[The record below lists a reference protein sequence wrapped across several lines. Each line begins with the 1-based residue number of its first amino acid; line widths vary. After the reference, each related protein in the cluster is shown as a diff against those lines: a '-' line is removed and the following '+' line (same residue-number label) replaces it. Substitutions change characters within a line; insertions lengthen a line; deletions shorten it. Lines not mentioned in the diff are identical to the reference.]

1 VEFVEQLKSSVDIV
15 KVIGEYVRLKKMGGS
30 ARWAGLCPFHTE
42 KTPSFSVHAGFQ
54 FYKCFG
60 CGAGGDVLKFVME
73 IEGLTFYEAL
83 KLLAERNG
91 IAMPRREYS
100 DPESKS
106 RTSILEMHEQAARLF
121 QQNLNSPAGAEARR
135 YLADRGLSPETI
147 AEFGLGYSDSSGS
160 QLTRRLEQT
169 SPPDLLEK
177 SGLVRRRESGGL
189 YDYFRGRLMF
199 PIHNESGKV
208 IGFGARALRADD
220 QPKYL
225 NSPDTAIYKK
235 SAVLYNLHRAKT
247 PIRKLDYTILVE
259 GYMDVIGVWAG
270 GVQNVVAS
278 CGTALTSP
286 QVRSLKRHSESI
298 VVNFDPDAAGAN
310 AAERSLQML
319 LDESMHVRVL
329 QLEGDLDPD
338 EFVKQSG
345 ADAYRARLQSAPSYY
360 MWLFHRAR
368 ARFDNGTAEGRIQA
382 FKYVTPAID
391 RITDKLERL
400 AMANEAASYL
410 GLDGRLVREQFNKP
424 GSSARQAPVAKP
436 PSIPASER
444 LLLQALLSS
453 QTARDRVLAE
463 LRQLPAFDT
472 FITRNV
478 LDAIFTM
485 HRDHVTFRF
494 SDLEGRLADPDRDL
508 LSSLICADEIWEE
521 DTALEQAL
529 ACLESLKSQ
538 HPMSE
543 VADLRARIKA
553 AEREGRME
561 EALRLAEELNRAKG
575 SRHGYLEQR

>member
-1 VEFVEQLKSSVDIV
+1 
-15 KVIGEYVRLKKMGGS
+15 MGGS

-42 KTPSFSVHAGFQ
+42 KTASFSVHGGFQ

-60 CGAGGDVLKFVME
+60 CGAGGDVIKFVME

-106 RTSILEMHEQAARLF
+106 RTAILEMHEQAARLF
-121 QQNLNSPAGAEARR
+121 QQNLNSPAGADARR
-135 YLADRGLSPETI
+135 YLTERGLSPETI

-160 QLTRRLEQT
+160 QLTRRLEQN

-225 NSPDTAIYKK
+225 NSPETAVYKK
-235 SAVLYNLHRAKT
+235 NSVLYNLHRAKT

-278 CGTALTSP
+278 CGTALTNP

-319 LDESMHVRVL
+319 LDESIHVRVL
-329 QLEGDLDPD
+329 ELEGDLDPD

-382 FKYVTPAID
+382 FKYVTPAIH

-400 AMANEAASYL
+400 AMANEAAAYL
-410 GLDGRLVREQFNKP
+410 GLDDRLVREQFNRP
-424 GSSARQAPVAKP
+424 R
-436 PSIPASER
+436 ASK
-444 LLLQALLSS
+444 Q
-453 QTARDRVLAE
+453 
-463 LRQLPAFDT
+463 
-472 FITRNV
+472 I
-478 LDAIFTM
+478 
-485 HRDHVTFRF
+485 
-494 SDLEGRLADPDRDL
+494 G
-508 LSSLICADEIWEE
+508 
-521 DTALEQAL
+521 
-529 ACLESLKSQ
+529 
-538 HPMSE
+538 
-543 VADLRARIKA
+543 
-553 AEREGRME
+553 
-561 EALRLAEELNRAKG
+561 
-575 SRHGYLEQR
+575 

>member
-1 VEFVEQLKSSVDIV
+1 MEFVEQLKSSVDIV

-30 ARWAGLCPFHTE
+30 ARWGGLCPFHTE
-42 KTPSFSVHAGFQ
+42 KTPSFSVHGGFQ

-60 CGAGGDVLKFVME
+60 CGVGGDVLKFVME

-91 IAMPRREYS
+91 IPMPRREYS

-106 RTSILEMHEQAARLF
+106 RSGVLEMHEQAARLF
-121 QQNLNSPAGAEARR
+121 QQNLNSPAGADARR
-135 YLADRGLSPETI
+135 YLAERGLSPETI

-160 QLTRRLEQT
+160 QLTRRFEPDF
-169 SPPDLLEK
+169 PPDLLEK

-199 PIHNESGKV
+199 PIHNESGKP
-208 IGFGARALRADD
+208 IAFGARALRADD

-225 NSPDTAIYKK
+225 NSPETAVYKK
-235 SAVLYNLHRAKT
+235 TAVLYNLHRAKT
-247 PIRKLDYTILVE
+247 PIRKADYSILVE

-286 QVRSLKRHSESI
+286 QVRSLKRHAESI
-298 VVNFDPDAAGAN
+298 VVNFDPDAAGSN

-382 FKYVTPAID
+382 FKYVTPAIH

-410 GLDGRLVREQFNKP
+410 GLDQRLVREQFSHAA
-424 GSSARQAPVAKP
+424 SSRPAQTPRP
-436 PSIPASER
+436 PSIPAGER
-444 LLLQALLSS
+444 LLLQSLLSS
-453 QTARDRVLAE
+453 QTARDRILPE
-463 LRQLPAFDT
+463 LRALPAFDG
-472 FITRNV
+472 FLTRNV

-485 HRDHVTFRF
+485 HQDHAAFRF
-494 SDLEGRLADPDRDL
+494 SDLEGRLDGPDRDL
-508 LSSLICADEIWEE
+508 LSSLICADEVWEE
-521 DTALEQAL
+521 DSALEQAL
-529 ACLESLKSQ
+529 SCLESLKAQ
-538 HPMSE
+538 HPRSE
-543 VADLRARIKA
+543 IADLRTRIKA
-553 AEREGRME
+553 AEREGKID
-561 EALRLAEELNRAKG
+561 EALRLAQELDRR
-575 SRHGYLEQR
+575 SRC